1 MRPVA
6 RSSSPPGGSPLPVS
20 PAAIPSTSLA
30 QAGPSGTHSPG
41 AFPPFQG
48 SQSEGYGEVEESEEE
63 EPIEAP
69 PPSFLDALT
78 AVYTWLPPEKCP
90 TFPDPPPRVHALY
103 ESDSVASPSSSRSF
117 LSLPTVG
124 LLTKEIEGSFGNDLA
139 TSGTRVP
146 KSWSNA
152 LGTRFYTPHNTAWP
166 LKPPPLDKDAS
177 AIGVSSVPVPG
188 PHFVRA
194 WESADSKLRQIVAM
208 ASHIDLMLGGARE
221 AIDQDDSAS
230 LDMVLQSAAQ
240 ASKHILSTS
249 LAASTDILLSRRD
262 ASLAGSS
269 VLQGPARELL
279 RTAPLSS
286 ETLFGG
292 VCERASKE
300 DSSIRERILLTRNLT
315 GSAQGGSRKRSFGAA
330 GRGIP
335 QGKRQKKRFSS
346 ASAWGRPPVAAPVA
360 LPWVPPVPPPVPRP
374 SRGRGSY

>member
-1 MRPVA
+1 MLAKMAQFFDVFARSQATGGPPAPLRPVA

-20 PAAIPSTSLA
+20 PATSLA
-30 QAGPSGTHSPG
+30 QAEPSGTHSPG
-41 AFPPFQG
+41 AFPLQG
-48 SQSEGYGEVEESEEE
+48 FQSEGYDEVEESEEE

-78 AVYTWLPPEKCP
+78 AVYTLLPPEKCP
-90 TFPDPPPRVHALY
+90 TFPAPPPRVHALY
-103 ESDSVASPSSSRSF
+103 EAESVATPKQFPKLPFS
-117 LSLPTVG
+117 PTVG
-124 LLTKEIEGSFGNDLA
+124 LLTREIEGSFGNDLA

-146 KSWSNA
+146 KSWANA

-208 ASHIDLMLGGARE
+208 ASHIDLMLGAARE

-230 LDMVLQSAAQ
+230 LDMVLQSAAR

-292 VCERASKE
+292 G
-300 DSSIRERILLTRNLT
+300 L
-315 GSAQGGSRKRSFGAA
+315 
-330 GRGIP
+330 
-335 QGKRQKKRFSS
+335 
-346 ASAWGRPPVAAPVA
+346 
-360 LPWVPPVPPPVPRP
+360 
-374 SRGRGSY
+374 